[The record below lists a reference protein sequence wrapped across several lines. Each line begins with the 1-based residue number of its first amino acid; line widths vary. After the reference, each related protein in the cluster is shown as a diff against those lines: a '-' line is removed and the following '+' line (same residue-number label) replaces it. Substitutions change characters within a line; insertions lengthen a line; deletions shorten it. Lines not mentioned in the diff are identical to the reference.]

1 MNFLKGH
8 TLNAFKEPR
17 EREYPLPAS
26 PIPTGTP
33 LALQKESPSRATGSQ
48 MAFNHVDVEQI
59 MEDYAWAQYKDI
71 QSLKKT
77 RLDEFR
83 GLDKDDIE
91 FVVNRKAL
99 VIVHEDPDYVN
110 FMPSG
115 AKPFTLFKSVFTN
128 NTNRPQE
135 YSFKTERTT
144 ESLCAVAR
152 EQGYTIGAE
161 AELTLKTPC
170 EIAELKAGFK
180 HEMHFNNLSENA
192 ITETLSW
199 AVDSNVSV
207 PPGYQTEASIIIEE
221 MNYRGSY
228 TVVSRLSGTV
238 LISIRRRRDNVL
250 IMPIRAP
257 IAEIF
262 STLIASPLCKK
273 EVKQVVQIEGNKVV
287 RLTSK
292 GNCQFQFATKQ
303 RIDLNERAVR
313 GAEVHIP

>member
-1 MNFLKGH
+1 MNFFKGQSN
-8 TLNAFKEPR
+8 TLNSLRDIR
-17 EREYPLPAS
+17 ERDYPLPQ
-26 PIPTGTP
+26 TTP
-33 LALQKESPSRATGSQ
+33 KTHLVQEVSPSHLHSSPSKSPSSQ
-48 MAFNHVDVEQI
+48 MAFNHVDVETI
-59 MEDYAWAQYKDI
+59 LEDYAWAQFKDV
-71 QSLKKT
+71 QSLRKT
-77 RLDEFR
+77 RLEDFKGIE
-83 GLDKDDIE
+83 KDDVE
-91 FVVNRKAL
+91 FVVNRKNL
-99 VIVHEDPDYVN
+99 VVVHEDPEYVN
-110 FMPSG
+110 FLPSG
-115 AKPFTLFKSVFTN
+115 AKPFTLFKSIFTN

-180 HEMHFNNLSENA
+180 HEMHFNNLNENA
-192 ITETLSW
+192 ITETLAW

-228 TVVSRLSGTV
+228 TVMSRLSGNV
-238 LISIRRRRDNVL
+238 LISIRRRRDNLL
-250 IMPIRAP
+250 ILPIRAN

-262 STLIASPLCKK
+262 RQHIEGPHCKK
-273 EVKQVVQIEGNKVV
+273 EVKSVVQIESNKIV

-303 RIDLNERAVR
+303 RIDLNEKQVR
-313 GAEVHIP
+313 